1 MADRLTTAYVGV
13 GSNIEPEHHIRQALE
28 LLTPHVH
35 VTACSVFYRT
45 APLARRNQPAFLN
58 GVWQI
63 RTGLTARA
71 LKFDVL
77 RSIEADLGRIR
88 TADKYA
94 ARPIDLDLLIYG
106 ELVINEPDL
115 QIPDPDIRKRPFVS
129 VPLLELAPGLLLPD
143 TGELLASLVSA
154 EEAAR
159 LEPARAFTRK
169 LQRLLA
175 QPAR

>member
-13 GSNIEPEHHIRQALE
+13 GSNIEPEHHIRQALD
-28 LLTPHVH
+28 LLRRQVD
-35 VTACSVFYRT
+35 VTGSSTFYRT
-45 APLARRNQPAFLN
+45 APLAGRDEPSFLN

-63 RTGLTARA
+63 KTGLAARA

-88 TADKYA
+88 TTDKYA
-94 ARPIDLDLLIYG
+94 ARSIDLDVLIYG

-115 QIPDPDIRKRPFVS
+115 QIPDPDIRKRSFIA
-129 VPLLELAPGLLLPD
+129 VPLLELAPELALPG

-159 LEPARAFTRK
+159 LEPARAFTRR
-169 LQRLLA
+169 LHRLLTNLE
-175 QPAR
+175 P